1 MRQIAE
7 IENLPTSS
15 ANKSIMEQGVQEE
28 TQEKLDKA
36 YWNSFKD
43 SDMYIRMFEDLE
55 SQSTRSINRMRKELE
70 HYRTSLNDLDP
81 ASLKEIVSRLDAL
94 DEQIAKRNP
103 FKGLS
108 EAYKNYREVIKEYG
122 SRNDLEDSLAINRS
136 KEQALIERVDDQQ
149 IKVETERKALNDALL
164 QGNVLEISA
173 RRQSLAYE
181 EETLD
186 VMVKQLAAQ
195 KGITKEE
202 AKRLLKLDNA
212 QKMFSGSMSDIGRDI
227 SEISNAL
234 PTLMGDL
241 ESMGV
246 GFSDSMKDAVESV
259 AEIGSGVG
267 NAIQGFE
274 SGNYIQGVLGV
285 TQAIAGVFKI
295 GDKKKEREIKA
306 LTEKV
311 EELGRAYEK
320 LQKQIENAFSLDQF
334 RAGYAQSKEN
344 LEQQIQATEDM
355 IAAEQA
361 KKDTDDE
368 RIREWQNNIED
379 YKEQLKELEDQ
390 RLQELGGFG
399 ESGIKSAADD
409 FVDAWLTAY
418 QETGDGLD
426 ALEDK
431 WDEYIRNIIKKQMAL
446 RVADKVIEPITKK
459 VDEALYDSALT
470 DDELAEIDKMAE
482 EKSKEF
488 NQMMHQLA
496 NYFGSATDAL
506 KENVELSGLTQGI
519 QGVTEQTAD
528 QLAGLVNSIRLYSAN
543 NNATLIRIADAME
556 QNKPQTE
563 NPMVAQLR
571 QLVMHTESIYDLLNN
586 LTIDGGK
593 SINVKM

>member
-1 MRQIAE
+1 
-7 IENLPTSS
+7 
-15 ANKSIMEQGVQEE
+15 
-28 TQEKLDKA
+28 
-36 YWNSFKD
+36 
-43 SDMYIRMFEDLE
+43 
-55 SQSTRSINRMRKELE
+55 
-70 HYRTSLNDLDP
+70 
-81 ASLKEIVSRLDAL
+81 
-94 DEQIAKRNP
+94 
-103 FKGLS
+103 
-108 EAYKNYREVIKEYG
+108 
-122 SRNDLEDSLAINRS
+122 
-136 KEQALIERVDDQQ
+136 
-149 IKVETERKALNDALL
+149 
-164 QGNVLEISA
+164 
-173 RRQSLAYE
+173 
-181 EETLD
+181 
-186 VMVKQLAAQ
+186 
-195 KGITKEE
+195 
-202 AKRLLKLDNA
+202 
-212 QKMFSGSMSDIGRDI
+212 
-227 SEISNAL
+227 
-234 PTLMGDL
+234 
-241 ESMGV
+241 
-246 GFSDSMKDAVESV
+246 
-259 AEIGSGVG
+259 
-267 NAIQGFE
+267 
-274 SGNYIQGVLGV
+274 
-285 TQAIAGVFKI
+285 
-295 GDKKKEREIKA
+295 
-306 LTEKV
+306 
-311 EELGRAYEK
+311 
-320 LQKQIENAFSLDQF
+320 
-334 RAGYAQSKEN
+334 
-344 LEQQIQATEDM
+344 M

-446 RVADKVIEPITKK
+446 RVADKVIEPITEE
-459 VDEALYDSALT
+459 VDKALEDSALT
-470 DDELAEIDKMAE
+470 DDELAEIDKMTE

-543 NNATLIRIADAME
+543 NNATLLRIADAME